1 MPAINL
7 TFEGDRSSA
16 QAMCKALALMWGT
29 ARKEEEGSV
38 GRGAKSRKD
47 AGEEELR
54 GALVY
59 TNIVTF
65 RARIGF

>member
-1 MPAINL
+1 
-7 TFEGDRSSA
+7 
-16 QAMCKALALMWGT
+16 MWGT